1 MNIIKYLKSL
11 FNKENNAYLI
21 NGYASF
27 AIPKRDVLNE
37 KQIEILTTAKE
48 GYLGLLK
55 NNIFTSLDLEIDD
68 INEKREMYT
77 KLLLNNMMSETKNN
91 KVLSI
96 KLKNYESDLIN
107 LRETLL
113 IRLIALS
120 EIVNQNRFKR
130 RTRDAIINEI
140 GKIQLSLVTIDSQIV
155 SIHNEIEVYLTYP
168 QEDLDLDKR
177 IYNLE
182 KLSEDIVEKCELSSK
197 EVYIAYLERSLEIYC
212 YKNKE
217 EVSSLK
223 DELDSLRCSEINDN
237 NINSL
242 KERINKLEK
251 MYNIYYEFDRN
262 TITKEDMYSLYEAKF
277 YIHAYDYSFKK
288 CDALEKEVYLDIISK
303 KINTLLNGN
312 SPYIL
317 HLIENEDKDKI
328 INLIQLLNDLLKE
341 NDKFDFEN
349 ILNNKYKLS
358 ILLSLDDMYGLND
371 FFENTIVD
379 LNTDS
384 VFDKCDIT
392 SQYAIPV
399 DGSYVVKNFLSYM
412 EQDILFYDTKLPL
425 SSVLKISSFGDFLI
439 EENSSSLDGFIVNM
453 LTNEYFPKMGLLYQ
467 LYKIYEFACMSD
479 DVYEMPEGIVC
490 GTFTSDFFDKFKNY
504 KTIVMPKS
512 LKNIKFK
519 IYNNHHYGNLVL
531 QEGLETFELDITH
544 ILGFGILVKSI
555 TIPST
560 LKEIDGWLSRFTNN
574 VIFEDYKNSEIL
586 KCDNLNSKQNN
597 ANALFKIKD
606 FSEQYMIVKPLFYHL
621 ILKDGENSYDLTSET
636 IIKVPEN
643 SCLQKRVKYNFYIPF
658 TNFDRETAKLFWDEF
673 HKQFNMGKY
682 DKKQKQKN
690 KAK

>member
-1 MNIIKYLKSL
+1 MNIIKYFKNL
-11 FNKENNAYLI
+11 FTKEDNAYLI

-27 AIPKRDVLNE
+27 AIPKRNVLNK
-37 KQIEILTTAKE
+37 KQIGILTTTKE
-48 GYLGLLK
+48 EYLVLLK

-68 INEKREMYT
+68 INNKREMYT

-96 KLKNYESDLIN
+96 KLKSYETDLIN

-120 EIVNQNRFKR
+120 EIVNQNRFKK
-130 RTRDAIINEI
+130 RTKEAIINEI

-155 SIHNEIEVYLTYP
+155 SIHNEIEAYLSYP
-168 QEDLDLDKR
+168 QQGLDLDKKVQELEDLNKR

-223 DELDSLRCSEINDN
+223 DELDSLRCSEINSD
-237 NINSL
+237 NINLL
-242 KERINKLEK
+242 KERINRLEK

-262 TITKEDMYSLYEAKF
+262 TITKEDIYSLYETKF
-277 YIHAYDYSFKK
+277 YMHAYDYSFRN
-288 CDALEKEVYLDIISK
+288 CDDLEKEVYLDIISK

-317 HLIENEDKDKI
+317 HLIENEDKDKAI
-328 INLIQLLNDLLKE
+328 KLIQLINILLKE
-341 NDKFDFEN
+341 EGQFDFEK

-358 ILLSLDDMYGLND
+358 ILLSLDYEKGLDD

-379 LNTDS
+379 LNNDS
-384 VFDKCDIT
+384 VLNKYDI
-392 SQYAIPV
+392 SSRYIMSIDDSV
-399 DGSYVVKNFLSYM
+399 EKFHSYI
-412 EQDILFYDTKLPL
+412 DIDQGTLFYDTKLPL
-425 SSVLKISSFGDFLI
+425 SSVLKISSFGAFLT
-439 EENSSSLDGFIVNM
+439 EEDL
-453 LTNEYFPKMGLLYQ
+453 NEFFPKMGLLYQ

-519 IYNNHHYGNLVL
+519 IIYNEQHYGNLVL
-531 QEGLETFELDITH
+531 QEGTETFELGITY
-544 ILGFGILVKSI
+544 ILGLGNLFDSI

-560 LKEIDGWLSRFTNN
+560 LRGIDGWLSRSTDN
-574 VIFEDYKNSEIL
+574 VVFENYKNSEIL
-586 KCDNLNSKQNN
+586 KCDDPELMQNN
-597 ANALFKIKD
+597 ATALFRLNHNSMMAI
-606 FSEQYMIVKPLFYHL
+606 PRFYNL
-621 ILKDGENSYDLTSET
+621 VLKDPDSWSYNLTSEAT
-636 IIKVPEN
+636 IKVPNNYCCSNDRKEMN
-643 SCLQKRVKYNFYIPF
+643 LIAY